1 MKRFSVMFFLSVMS
15 MSMTGCRAVARHG
28 DDVVRFIENGGRIK
42 DLIELILG
50 KDDEEDTPAT
60 VLNVPDV
67 QTLPTLQTV
76 PTKPTFQTP
85 PQTSPTAIKAV
96 DLQYRKNFQQEIEKR
111 PLSKVSAVPKVP
123 VKCVYCNGTGK
134 RGALQCTHCH
144 GSGIVR

>member
-15 MSMTGCRAVARHG
+15 MSMTGCRVVARNG
-28 DDVVRFIENGGRIK
+28 DDVVRFIEKGDRIK
-42 DLIELILG
+42 DLIELIWG

-96 DLQYRKNFQQEIEKR
+96 DLQYRKNFQQEIEK
-111 PLSKVSAVPKVP
+111 
-123 VKCVYCNGTGK
+123 
-134 RGALQCTHCH
+134 
-144 GSGIVR
+144 